1 MPSLW
6 PRTPSTAIA
15 LVVLLLVQAGLF
27 LAVTEPSFFATDDYH
42 NFHLAQELPVVRYL
56 LSPVL
61 YVYPAPGHRML
72 TLLHQ
77 TALPLNY
84 LAARVILLAFLAGAT
99 LFLVQI
105 IRTFARSERPW
116 TVAVA
121 VPLALSV
128 TLVHPVMWMSN
139 GAQVI
144 PSLFFTAVALAT
156 WLRSYLAPRGSR
168 WFMASVV
175 AVNAAGLFSLKFLLI
190 PLYLLILRLWI
201 LPRVAEVQGGLRAVW
216 AERYRWL
223 ALALGPVLFVIVFVA
238 SGLYPTSVGAAGPYA
253 EYLPIAWFGGFM
265 PASMLN
271 ARLTGEE
278 PVLLY
283 WTVVIAAQIIFWTLA
298 VSTARRS
305 PLAARGWGLFL
316 VAFVTN
322 VAMVAPYRLQTFGLG
337 LAYELRYYPEVVFF
351 LPLALALAVRR
362 PALAEGSRTEPDSFG
377 NPRGQAWITAA
388 VVLYAV
394 SFMVWAPGLV
404 RDWDG
409 VPARA
414 WIQNLRSDLRLAT
427 AAPGIPQIIDSE
439 TPDYVMP
446 DFLAPY
452 NRVSTVVG
460 LTDVDVSYNE
470 LSPRTYVV
478 RRDGHLAE
486 AVFRPMD
493 SLVVGDTLNQWVSL
507 RGPNALSESGL
518 CLRNGTTLSYAPARA
533 TRGDRLSIRV
543 LYPGSSAQPAS
554 LEVDGAG
561 GVLLHSLRGADRRAE
576 LIDLGTSTVR
586 ALVIRAPRH
595 RSFCIERVELGS
607 LHLGDPIS
615 PRDA

>member
-1 MPSLW
+1 MRSLW

-42 NFHLAQELPVVRYL
+42 NFRLVQELPTVRYL

-61 YVYPAPGHRML
+61 YVYPAPGHRLL
-72 TLLHQ
+72 TLLLQ
-77 TALPLNY
+77 TLFPLNY
-84 LAARVILLAFLAGAT
+84 LAARLILLAFLGGAT
-99 LFLVQI
+99 LFLAQI
-105 IRTFARSERPW
+105 VRTLARSEGAW
-116 TVAVA
+116 TVALA
-121 VPLALSV
+121 VPFALSI

-175 AVNAAGLFSLKFLLI
+175 AANAAGLFSIKFLLI

-362 PALAEGSRTEPDSFG
+362 PALAEGSRTEPGSFG

-427 AAPGIPQIIDSE
+427 AAHGIPQIIDSE

-460 LTDVDVSYNE
+460 LTDVAVSYNE

-486 AVFRPMD
+486 AVFRSMD
-493 SLVVGDTLNQWVSL
+493 SFVVGDTLNQWVTL
-507 RGPNALSESGL
+507 RGPNVLSESGL
-518 CLRNGTTLSYAPARA
+518 CLRNGATLSYAPARA
-533 TRGDRLSIRV
+533 TGGDRLSIRV
-543 LYPGSSAQPAS
+543 LYAGSSSQPAS

-561 GVLLHSLRGADRRAE
+561 GVLLHSLRGADQRAE

-595 RSFCIERVELGS
+595 RSFCIERVDLGS
-607 LHLGDPIS
+607 LHPGDPIS